1 MKEELIKYILELIN
15 EDDCLCVELYEDS
28 NEREYCE
35 QNCQILNEDCVRR
48 LMNYRMKN
56 KQKQKK

>member
-1 MKEELIKYILELIN
+1 MEKELIKYILELIN

-28 NEREYCE
+28 NQREYCA
-35 QNCQILNEDCVRR
+35 QNCHNLNEDCVRR

-56 KQKQKK
+56 N

>member
-56 KQKQKK
+56 N